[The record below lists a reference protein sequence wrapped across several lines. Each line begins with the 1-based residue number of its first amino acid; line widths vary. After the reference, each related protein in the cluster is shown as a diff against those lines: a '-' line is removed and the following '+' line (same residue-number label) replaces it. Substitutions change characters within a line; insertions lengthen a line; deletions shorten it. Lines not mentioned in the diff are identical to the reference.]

1 MKRNAFVLSFLLVIA
16 GLHSQAQGFH
26 LGVKAGANLFK
37 VDGESFSQEFQ
48 FGYMGGVFTQIYV
61 TRKWGLQPELN
72 FNQTNYRTGANFSA
86 VVPDGVNDV
95 KGKLNWLTI
104 PVLLSYRP
112 IPILSL
118 LAGPQYGIL
127 LNQDEHLINNAGDA
141 FKKGDF
147 ALVGGA
153 QLNLGPVMAGARY
166 VVGLTNLNDV
176 TNQSTWKNEGWQLY
190 AGFRIF

>member
-1 MKRNAFVLSFLLVIA
+1 MKRNACVLSILLVIA
-16 GLHSQAQGFH
+16 SLSSPAQGFH
-26 LGVKAGANLFK
+26 FGIKAGANLFK
-37 VDGESFSQEFQ
+37 VDGESFNQEFQ
-48 FGYMGGVFTQIYV
+48 FGYMAGAFAQVYV
-61 TRKWGLQPELN
+61 NSKWGIQPELN
-72 FNQTNYRTGANFSA
+72 FNQTNYRTGSNFSA

-141 FKKGDF
+141 FKKGDL
-147 ALVGGA
+147 AAVAGA

-176 TNQSTWKNEGWQLY
+176 TNQSTWRNEGWQLY

>member
-1 MKRNAFVLSFLLVIA
+1 MSTLLAIA

-37 VDGESFSQEFQ
+37 VNGESFSQEFQ
-48 FGYMGGVFTQIYV
+48 FGYMAGAFTQVYL
-61 TRKWGLQPELN
+61 TKKWGIQPELN
-72 FNQTNYRTGANFSA
+72 FNQTNYRTGSSFSA

-104 PVLLSYRP
+104 PVLVSYRP

-147 ALVGGA
+147 AFVGGA

-166 VVGLTNLNDV
+166 VVGLTNINDV
-176 TNQSTWKNEGWQLY
+176 TNQSTWRNEGWQLY

>member
-1 MKRNAFVLSFLLVIA
+1 MKRNAFVLSILLVIS
-16 GLHSQAQGFH
+16 GLSSQAQGFH
-26 LGVKAGANLFK
+26 FGVKAGANLFK

-48 FGYMGGVFTQIYV
+48 FGYMAGAFAQIYV
-61 TRKWGLQPELN
+61 NSRWGIQPELN
-72 FNQTNYRTGANFSA
+72 FNQTNYRTGSNFSA

-141 FKKGDF
+141 FKKGDI
-147 ALVGGA
+147 AAVAGA

-176 TNQSTWKNEGWQLY
+176 TNQSTWRNEGWQLY
-190 AGFRIF
+190 AGLRIF

>member
-1 MKRNAFVLSFLLVIA
+1 MKRNAFVLSILLVIA
-16 GLHSQAQGFH
+16 GLSSQAQGFH
-26 LGVKAGANLFK
+26 AGIKAGANLFK
-37 VDGESFSQEFQ
+37 VDGESFNQEFQ
-48 FGYMGGVFTQIYV
+48 FGYMAGVFTQIYV
-61 TRKWGLQPELN
+61 NSKWGIQPELN
-72 FNQTNYRTGANFSA
+72 FNQTNYRTGSNFSA

-127 LNQDEHLINNAGDA
+127 VNQDEHLINNAGDA
-141 FKKGDF
+141 FKKGDL
-147 ALVGGA
+147 AAVAGA

-176 TNQSTWKNEGWQLY
+176 TNQSTWRNEGWQLY